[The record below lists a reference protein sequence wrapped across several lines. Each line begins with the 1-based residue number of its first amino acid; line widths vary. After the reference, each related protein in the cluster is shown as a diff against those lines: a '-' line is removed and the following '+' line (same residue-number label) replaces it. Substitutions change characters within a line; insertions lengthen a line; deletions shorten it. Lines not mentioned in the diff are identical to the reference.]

1 MPFLDVN
8 RVVGLPEAF
17 WLILSSMTIWEFEAF
32 LKSKARF
39 EKSQYKYT
47 AFFLTGKF
55 EGNTDYGRGF
65 LEVTIY
71 IGISE
76 KNPGCISISNIDD
89 GVWQAFAIGGVLI
102 TEELAKDVIEQ
113 VFNPLNGILPTEK
126 DLNEKLMVFGL
137 WGEFT
142 G

>member
-1 MPFLDVN
+1 
-8 RVVGLPEAF
+8 
-17 WLILSSMTIWEFEAF
+17 MTIWEFEAF